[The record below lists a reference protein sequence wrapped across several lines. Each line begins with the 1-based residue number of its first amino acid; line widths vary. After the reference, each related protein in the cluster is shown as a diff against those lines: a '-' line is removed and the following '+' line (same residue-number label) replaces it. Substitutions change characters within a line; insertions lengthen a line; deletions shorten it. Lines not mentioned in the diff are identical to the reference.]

1 MSLLD
6 ESQDFA
12 PLDKYLP
19 HAASSA
25 SSLSFPET
33 LVHGAVAAV
42 ADIGTTY
49 WNSLTPAKYE
59 ASTAD
64 LLSRIDQDALQVY
77 NEHPD
82 AVKAAS
88 FFGGLIIPVGLS
100 MKGMQMLRAGTKG
113 ATWFSTAGQA
123 SQLAK
128 VEEAFAASK
137 GTIDA
142 AFIKAKWEL
151 YRGVAYNAVADNVAA
166 EVAIM
171 GTLSAHPYMEDYY
184 KDFGSNFLKSVAFG
198 VGIQGTLGSIIANKQ
213 IKGAMAGIE
222 KEGNEL
228 IVKTLWEPWAEKKIS
243 DFSHLGEVAG
253 IHMQNLDNLKSIIA
267 KAEDAADTFTLKP
280 YTIAR
285 VKDTI
290 VREEAR
296 MVERLTEAA
305 QGDLATYLDKAP
317 AEYKETLLRL
327 VGSPEIAGTDRIF
340 WPEVKGTTAKLTAG
354 VADTKLTDSPSLF
367 QTIVK
372 TFKATGEKKEVLQKT
387 DAILTQFGGYVGKAD
402 APYYLT
408 VADLGQT
415 VEQLTK
421 NIDKRWGV
429 VPMSDWAIEAS
440 VHSTAKL
447 DAEYAQAILWAEGLD
462 VAKFNKVVVDPD
474 HLPLLKAL
482 QVRAA
487 QLLKEDPTAQL
498 TVKLTKEAPTF
509 GAVQRAAIARK
520 GGVAENYVEQ
530 LTGMVKEWDTYSIWH
545 PQKGGKSDL
554 SDLARSSIR
563 EWIAGQSTK
572 LRLGATLHKRLIPM
586 SVLDEG
592 ARDTALQGERV
603 IDELYHLPQS
613 TALRDKLR
621 TLADVDGNV
630 WLYRGMRNEPSAHK
644 ALESYSIIPEKAA
657 EFGHTYDKAVK
668 MYKVNVDDIVATMHD
683 IGPTKN
689 KLPEILAFPP
699 TRDWAQIS
707 KTNLR
712 ELPDELVISMPE
724 VVAIADQKTA
734 VVSGIGEIEK
744 AVTSATSS
752 LIDDLRRRGFGVE
765 TISLKTGMSVE
776 NVTAWLAREPA
787 VREGAG
793 LIKYASKADVE
804 AAIDIGKRAIGFS
817 TNMTKVP
824 HAEML
829 AKLNSMNL
837 DATSKGIVEMNL
849 LTSQSPFV
857 RKTAEALLSD
867 DIKILVN
874 ELHTSLGSL
883 VGAELKSSMF
893 ASTNQV
899 LEALGPTGSIVNT
912 IGKEVIQIK
921 NSLKEAFEEPIAAL
935 MGQIIKGGEA
945 ALIEANTALTV
956 NASISGRRFYKAGS
970 FWTPSEKLG
979 VADLRAL
986 IKLPE
991 AEFAQIAGATDEAGA
1006 AFFTKAT
1013 YAGKDFD
1020 IATPAVKELMER
1032 LQGYGRE
1039 MYEFKNSAVRALGK
1053 PDLGDIGFWTPS
1065 FNPRNKSIAYV
1076 HDMIH
1081 DTTSML
1087 YADSDEL
1094 LASGIKAYEDA
1105 MMKKMGSGWNKNI
1118 RIVPKSQQEA
1128 YNMLAGRHDS
1138 LYMQAADLSKQHG
1151 GSSASTVVS
1160 TDTSMF
1166 RDILQGYQNHVSD
1179 GVEKIV
1185 EIQLNDTLNHL
1196 RNLSDMSQGLYSPAT
1211 KGILQKLS
1219 SKPVDPGQ
1227 TIRNILLGRPLLSE
1241 HKAWSELQQR
1251 GQVYTDLALKTVTEI
1266 FQPLLAPLV
1275 GKASGVKARTA
1286 QEWANVL
1293 ADMESKGIVNPFE
1306 SLDKAFGLG
1315 KYLSEGKGGA
1325 EALTPRVVALGNG
1338 LAATTLLRVM
1348 ELAQPLVNA
1357 LSLPILTSGAVNRRM
1372 AGSFMGTALDPSAK
1386 FATVEAMYDGIR
1398 LMNHPTLGKKWSQ
1411 IGEAKG
1417 IFNIELRNV
1426 TELLEHQRSLDAGI
1440 LTAVEKGM
1448 ESSMVKLLS
1457 KPADFSE
1464 SFVRRS
1470 SFFTG
1475 VGIAKKAYPGLSD
1488 TGIYTF
1494 ARTFMDEAVG
1504 NYTAAQRPA
1513 MFQGT
1518 FGVAMGLFQT
1528 YMLTLA
1534 QTMYRQVEHR
1544 DWASLGKLLLTQ
1556 STIFGAASLPGF
1568 HVVSEQ
1574 IGKSFSDNHV
1584 DLQTGSIRA
1593 VGDEAASLILYG
1605 LPSSIGP
1612 GIVTRGDIQPRIPN
1626 PFQVDTLALVNITK
1640 QAYSGMERI
1649 AQAAWHAD
1657 ENAGKAMLEAISLQ
1671 SISRPIAR
1679 LSELASGQ
1687 SITSR
1692 GDIVTDSSRMY
1703 TTQGIISRIMATRPL
1718 EEIKVREA
1726 LHLNTVYG
1734 QFDSDKRKGVT
1745 ARLKSHIR
1753 NGDMDGEKLD
1763 VLASEYLRTG
1773 TPTGWR
1779 SAVND
1784 AVMQAAQGGQATTL
1798 AKLKPSTPL
1807 HLMVEDLD

>member
-1 MSLLD
+1 MGLLT
-6 ESQDFA
+6 ENQDFA

-19 HAASSA
+19 HAAASA

-33 LVHGAVAAV
+33 LVHGAVATV
-42 ADIGTTY
+42 ADIGVTY
-49 WNSLTPAKYE
+49 WNSLTPEKYE
-59 ASTAD
+59 ASTSD

-82 AVKAAS
+82 AIKFAS
-88 FFGGLIIPVGLS
+88 FFGGLILPVGLS
-100 MKGMQMLRAGTKG
+100 MKGMGMLRAGTKG
-113 ATWFSTAGQA
+113 MSWFSTAGQA

-128 VEEAFAASK
+128 VESAFAASN
-137 GTIDA
+137 GAIDA

-184 KDFGSNFLKSVAFG
+184 KNFGTNFLKSIAYG

-222 KEGNEL
+222 KEGNAL
-228 IVKTLWEPWAEKKIS
+228 IVKTLWEPWAEAKIS

-267 KAEDAADTFTLKP
+267 KAEDATDAFTLKP

-290 VREEAR
+290 MREEAR

-305 QGDLATYLDKAP
+305 QGDLQVYLEKAP
-317 AEYKETLLRL
+317 KEYKETLLHL
-327 VGSPEIAGTDRIF
+327 IGSPEIAGTDRIF
-340 WPEVKGTTAKLTAG
+340 WPEVKGTTKMLAEGA
-354 VADTKLTDSPSLF
+354 ASAKLTDSPSLF
-367 QTIVK
+367 ETIVK
-372 TFKATGEKKEVLQKT
+372 TFKKTGETKEVMQKT
-387 DAILTQFGGYVGKAD
+387 DAILTQFGGYVGKGD

-408 VADLGQT
+408 IADLGQT
-415 VEQLTK
+415 VEQLQK
-421 NIDKRWGV
+421 GIDKRWGV
-429 VPMSDWAIEAS
+429 VPLSDWSIEAA
-440 VHSTAKL
+440 VHPTARM
-447 DAEYAQAILWAEGLD
+447 DAEYAQAVLWVESLD
-462 VAKFNKVVVDPD
+462 AAKFNKVVVDPD

-482 QVRAA
+482 SVRAQ
-487 QLLKEDPTAQL
+487 QLMKEDPAAVL
-498 TVKLTKEAPTF
+498 TVKLTKEAPSF
-509 GAVQRAAIARK
+509 GAIQKAAIARK
-520 GGVAENYVEQ
+520 GGVAEDYVEQ
-530 LTGMVKEWDTYSIWH
+530 LASLSKRWDDFSLYHPNKTTGKVSPEAENALDEWVHGEYRD
-545 PQKGGKSDL
+545 
-554 SDLARSSIR
+554 
-563 EWIAGQSTK
+563 
-572 LRLGATLHKRLIPM
+572 LRLGAAVYKNIVHSDTLSEAVRPK
-586 SVLDEG
+586 
-592 ARDTALQGERV
+592 ALRAKTILE
-603 IDELYHLPQS
+603 ELYNS
-613 TALRDKLR
+613 KTSIAVRDEFR
-621 TLADVDGNV
+621 QRADVDGNV
-630 WLYRGMRNEPSAHK
+630 WLYRGMRQDPKGHRT
-644 ALESYSIIPEKAA
+644 LESYTTLPEKAA
-657 EFGHTYDKAVK
+657 EFGISNPDAVK
-668 MYKVNVDDIVATMHD
+668 MYKIHVDDIVATMHD
-683 IGPTKN
+683 FGNGYK
-689 KLPEILAFPP
+689 PEILAFPP

-712 ELPDELVISMPE
+712 ELPDELVIKMPE
-724 VVAIADQKTA
+724 VVNVADQKTA
-734 VVSGIGEIEK
+734 IISGVSEIEK
-744 AVTSATSS
+744 AILASTDT
-752 LIDDLRRRGFGVE
+752 LISDLQRKGFGIE
-765 TISLKTGMSVE
+765 TIALKTGMSVE
-776 NVTAWLAREPA
+776 NVTAWISKEPA

-793 LIKYASKADVE
+793 LIRYASQADITE
-804 AAIDIGKRAIGFS
+804 AIDIGKRAIGFS

-829 AKLNSMNL
+829 SKLNSMNL
-837 DATSKGIVEMNL
+837 DATSKGIVEMSL
-849 LTSQSPFV
+849 LTSPSEFV
-857 RKTAEALLSD
+857 QKIAQALLSD
-867 DIKILVN
+867 DVKILIQDI
-874 ELHTSLGSL
+874 HTHLGEVTGASL
-883 VGAELKSSMF
+883 KNSML

-899 LEALGPTGSIVNT
+899 LEALGPVGVSINT
-912 IGKEVIQIK
+912 IGKEVIAI
-921 NSLKEAFEEPIAAL
+921 NNALKEAFEEPIAAL
-935 MGQIIKGGEA
+935 MGQIIKEGEA
-945 ALIEANTALTV
+945 TLIEANTALTV

-970 FWTPSEKLG
+970 FWTLSEKLSLK
-979 VADLRAL
+979 DLRDL
-986 IKLPE
+986 IKMPDDI
-991 AEFAQIAGATDEAGA
+991 FQQISGSVDEIGGAL
-1006 AFFTKAT
+1006 FTKAQ

-1020 IATPAVKELMER
+1020 IASPAVREMMER

-1039 MYEFKNSAVRALGK
+1039 MYEFNNAAMRAVGK
-1053 PDLGDIGFWTPS
+1053 ADLGDIGFWTPS

-1076 HDMIH
+1076 HDLIT
-1081 DTTSML
+1081 DSTSML

-1094 LASGIKAYEDA
+1094 LASGIKSYEDT
-1105 MMKKMGSGWNKNI
+1105 MFKKHGSGWNKNI
-1118 RIVPKSQQEA
+1118 RIVPKSQQDA

-1185 EIQLNDTLNHL
+1185 EIQLNETLNHL
-1196 RNLSDMSQGLYSPAT
+1196 KNLSDMSQGLYSPAT
-1211 KGILQKLS
+1211 KGVLQKLS

-1251 GQVYTDLALKTVTEI
+1251 GQVYTDLALKTITEI
-1266 FQPLLAPLV
+1266 FQPLLAPVV
-1275 GKASGVKARTA
+1275 GKVSGTKARTA
-1286 QEWANVL
+1286 EEWTKVL
-1293 ADMESKGIVNPFE
+1293 SDMENKGIVNPFDG
-1306 SLDKAFGLG
+1306 LDKAFGLG
-1315 KYLSEGKGGA
+1315 KYLEEGKGGA

-1338 LAATTLLRVM
+1338 LAATTLLRVL

-1357 LSLPILTSGAVNRRM
+1357 LSLPILTSGAVNRKM
-1372 AGSFMGTALDPSAK
+1372 AGSFMGTAIDPMAK
-1386 FATVEAMYDGIR
+1386 FSTAEAMYDGIR
-1398 LMNHPTLGKKWSQ
+1398 LMNHPTLGTKWSK

-1426 TELLEHQRSLDAGI
+1426 TELLEHQRSLDSGV

-1448 ESSMVKLLS
+1448 ESSLVKMLS
-1457 KPADFSE
+1457 KPADMSE

-1494 ARTFMDEAVG
+1494 ARSFMDEAVG

-1544 DWASLGKLLLTQ
+1544 DWSSLGKLLLTQ
-1556 STIFGAASLPGF
+1556 STIFGTASLPGF
-1568 HVVSEQ
+1568 HIVSEQ
-1574 IGKSFSDNHV
+1574 IGKSFSDQHV

-1640 QAYSGMERI
+1640 QAYNGMERV
-1649 AQAAWHAD
+1649 AQAAYHAD

-1718 EEIKVREA
+1718 EEIKAREA

-1763 VLASEYLRTG
+1763 VLASEYLRSG
-1773 TPTGWR
+1773 SPTGWR

-1784 AVMQAAQGGQATTL
+1784 AVMQAAQGGNVTTL
-1798 AKLKPSTPL
+1798 GKLKPGSPL
-1807 HLMVEDLD
+1807 NLMIEDID